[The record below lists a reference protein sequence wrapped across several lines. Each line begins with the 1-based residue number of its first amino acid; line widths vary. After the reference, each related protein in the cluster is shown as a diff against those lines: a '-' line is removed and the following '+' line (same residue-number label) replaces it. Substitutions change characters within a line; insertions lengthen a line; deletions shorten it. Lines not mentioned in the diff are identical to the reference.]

1 MVYALQRVL
10 ACAALVTC
18 TAAFAQQDYPNR
30 NVRLVVGFAPGGSTD
45 TTARIVGQR
54 LQEGL
59 GRTFVVDNRPGA
71 DGAIAAELVA
81 RSTADGYTI
90 YVASNSITIAPVLY
104 SKTPYDPV
112 KDFTPISLVA
122 AFPSL
127 LIVHPSLN
135 VNSVKELIALAKAK
149 PGQLTFASSGA
160 GTTPFMGMGLLM
172 SMAGIKMVHVP
183 FKGSAPAV
191 AATLAGETQLMLG
204 DLSTTTQHAKA
215 GKVRAL
221 AVTSPRRLP
230 LVPDVPTLSES
241 GLTGFD
247 TATWI
252 GLLAPVGTPRAIVS
266 RIAAEIGAYAQ
277 LPASKER
284 FVSMGAE
291 LLGTTPEQFSE
302 RMKSDLAMWARVIKD
317 TGMAGVTN

>member
-1 MVYALQRVL
+1 MTHVL
-10 ACAALVTC
+10 RAAAACAAIVFC
-18 TAAFAQQDYPNR
+18 SAAAAQQDYPNR
-30 NVRLVVGFAPGGSTD
+30 NVRFVVGFAPGGSTD

-54 LQEGL
+54 LQEAL

-71 DGAIAAELVA
+71 DGAIAAEIVA
-81 RSTADGYTI
+81 KAPADGYTF

-112 KDFTPISLVA
+112 KDFSPVSLVA

-135 VNSVKELIALAKAK
+135 VSTVKDLIALAKAK
-149 PGQLTFASSGA
+149 PGQLSFASSGA
-160 GTTPFMGMGLLM
+160 GTTPFMGMGLFM

-191 AATLAGETQLMLG
+191 AATLSGETQLMMG
-204 DLSTTTQHAKA
+204 DLSTTAQHAKA

-241 GLTGFD
+241 GLAGFD

-252 GLLAPVGTPRAIVS
+252 GVLGPAGTPRPIVD
-266 RIAAEIGAYAQ
+266 RIAAEIGRYAAV
-277 LPASKER
+277 PASKER
-284 FVSMGAE
+284 FVNMGAE
-291 LLGTTPEQFSE
+291 LVGSTPEQFGE
-302 RMKSDLAMWARVIKD
+302 RIRSDMAMWTKVIKD
-317 TGMAGVTN
+317 TGLVGATN